1 MGSKITTLKA
11 KVLHPNFLR
20 CQFLSSLTLFLHS
33 TTIYTMSYTLQHRD
47 IAGCHLSPGDHCL
60 VTEHNRIILA
70 KVVKLYPDS
79 NFLQLKPLNSS
90 AGGRR
95 SKPNPKPIRREC
107 YNVYRIADTEITM
120 SILRG
125 AI

>member
-1 MGSKITTLKA
+1 M
-11 KVLHPNFLR
+11 N
-20 CQFLSSLTLFLHS
+20 
-33 TTIYTMSYTLQHRD
+33 YTLQHRD
-47 IAGCHLSPGDHCL
+47 IAGHHLSAGDHCL

-70 KVVKLYPDS
+70 EVVKLYDRS
-79 NFLQLKPLNSS
+79 NFVQLRPLNSD

-95 SKPNPKPIRREC
+95 SRPNLRPIRREC

>member
-1 MGSKITTLKA
+1 MNYI
-11 KVLHPNFLR
+11 
-20 CQFLSSLTLFLHS
+20 
-33 TTIYTMSYTLQHRD
+33 LQHRD
-47 IAGCHLSPGDHCL
+47 IAGAALSAGDHCL

-70 KVVKLYPDS
+70 RVIKLYDSS
-79 NFLQLKPLNSS
+79 NFLQLQPLNSS

-95 SKPNPKPIRREC
+95 GRPRQKPIRREC

>member
-1 MGSKITTLKA
+1 MT
-11 KVLHPNFLR
+11 H
-20 CQFLSSLTLFLHS
+20 
-33 TTIYTMSYTLQHRD
+33 TLQHRD

-79 NFLQLKPLNSS
+79 NFLQLWPLNSS

-95 SKPNPKPIRREC
+95 SKPSQKPIRREC

>member
-1 MGSKITTLKA
+1 M
-11 KVLHPNFLR
+11 NN
-20 CQFLSSLTLFLHS
+20 SLT
-33 TTIYTMSYTLQHRD
+33 HRD
-47 IAGCHLSPGDHCL
+47 IAGAHLSPGDHCL
-60 VTEHNRIILA
+60 VTEHNRLILA
-70 KVVKLYPDS
+70 RVIKVYDAS
-79 NFLQLKPLNSS
+79 NQVQLQPVRSD

-95 SKPNPKPIRREC
+95 STPAQKKIRREC

>member
-1 MGSKITTLKA
+1 MT
-11 KVLHPNFLR
+11 
-20 CQFLSSLTLFLHS
+20 
-33 TTIYTMSYTLQHRD
+33 YTLQHRD
-47 IAGCHLSPGDHCL
+47 IAGHHLSPGDHCL

-70 KVVKLYPDS
+70 RVIKLYESSNQVKL
-79 NFLQLKPLNSS
+79 QPLRSD

-95 SKPNPKPIRREC
+95 SQPSQRPIRREC
-107 YNVYRIADTEITM
+107 YNVYRIADSEITV

>member
-1 MGSKITTLKA
+1 M
-11 KVLHPNFLR
+11 N
-20 CQFLSSLTLFLHS
+20 HS
-33 TTIYTMSYTLQHRD
+33 LQHRD
-47 IAGCHLSPGDHCL
+47 IAGHHLSPGDHCL
-60 VTEHNRIILA
+60 VTEHNRLILA
-70 KVVKLYPDS
+70 RVIQVYETS
-79 NFLQLKPLNSS
+79 NQVQLQPVRSD

-95 SKPNPKPIRREC
+95 STPNQRTIRREC

>member
-1 MGSKITTLKA
+1 MT
-11 KVLHPNFLR
+11 H
-20 CQFLSSLTLFLHS
+20 
-33 TTIYTMSYTLQHRD
+33 TLQHRD

-60 VTEHNRIILA
+60 VTEHNRLILA
-70 KVVKLYPDS
+70 RVIKLYEDS
-79 NFLQLKPLNSS
+79 NQLQLQPVRSD

-95 SKPNPKPIRREC
+95 GTPNQKRIRREC
-107 YNVYRIADTEITM
+107 YNVYKIADTEITV

>member
-1 MGSKITTLKA
+1 MN
-11 KVLHPNFLR
+11 H
-20 CQFLSSLTLFLHS
+20 
-33 TTIYTMSYTLQHRD
+33 TLQHRD
-47 IAGCHLSPGDHCL
+47 IAGAHLSPGDHCL

-70 KVVKLYPDS
+70 KVVKLYEAS
-79 NFLQLKPLNSS
+79 NQLQLQPVRSD

-95 SKPNPKPIRREC
+95 STPSQKRIRREC

>member
-1 MGSKITTLKA
+1 M
-11 KVLHPNFLR
+11 N
-20 CQFLSSLTLFLHS
+20 
-33 TTIYTMSYTLQHRD
+33 YTLQHRD
-47 IAGCHLSPGDHCL
+47 IAGAALSPGDHCL

-70 KVVKLYPDS
+70 QVIKLYANS
-79 NFLQLKPLNSS
+79 NQLQLKPLNSS

-95 SKPNPKPIRREC
+95 SRPSQRPIRREC
-107 YNVYRIADTEITM
+107 YNVYRIQDQEITM

>member
-1 MGSKITTLKA
+1 M
-11 KVLHPNFLR
+11 N
-20 CQFLSSLTLFLHS
+20 HS
-33 TTIYTMSYTLQHRD
+33 LQHRD
-47 IAGCHLSPGDHCL
+47 IAGAPLSPGDHCL

-70 KVVKLYPDS
+70 TVVKLYENS
-79 NFLQLKPLNSS
+79 NQLQLKPLNSS

-95 SKPNPKPIRREC
+95 SRPSQKPIRREC
-107 YNVYRIADTEITM
+107 YNVFRIADQEITM

>member
-1 MGSKITTLKA
+1 MN
-11 KVLHPNFLR
+11 H
-20 CQFLSSLTLFLHS
+20 
-33 TTIYTMSYTLQHRD
+33 TLQHRD
-47 IAGCHLSPGDHCL
+47 IAGQHLSPGDHCL

-70 KVVKLYPDS
+70 RVIKLYDS
-79 NFLQLKPLNSS
+79 SNQLQLQPLNSN

-95 SKPNPKPIRREC
+95 SKPSQKKIRREC
-107 YNVYRIADTEITM
+107 YNVYKIADTEITM